1 MIEKGPKP
9 DNTSYNDIGEV
20 KAIRA
25 AFNEVQKLAERRL
38 HYKPSIHALELGPAG
53 VDPLEDLNEE
63 QKQCRKKLITEL
75 LNQWIKSFADYINSV
90 HREKEMEAAQK
101 PETFL
106 VQQQIKSEMRLVV
119 DFTHLF

>member
-1 MIEKGPKP
+1 M
-9 DNTSYNDIGEV
+9 
-20 KAIRA
+20 
-25 AFNEVQKLAERRL
+25 

-101 PETFL
+101 AGDFFGSTADQVRNEACGGLHAFILSALLRGTNVSQLPERISRAEF
-106 VQQQIKSEMRLVV
+106 IKNTSLRSCSVV
-119 DFTHLF
+119 K